1 MHQHLLQQREKKS
14 RESASGH
21 AYEGISDI
29 LKRKDGY
36 IRKYLRGKRVN
47 QGGSTVLGGNS
58 SLKINQVGIP
68 KDICKVVMKSMV
80 VNSLNYCLV
89 EKLIREKKVNYVQT
103 VEQKIFLK
111 FHRPLIDIGDILHV
125 YLMKGEW
132 FVINRQPTIHRL
144 SLMVFQVL
152 LQDVKTFNVSLA
164 VTKPLNADFDGD
176 KINCYVP
183 QDPIAR

>member
-47 QGGSTVLGGNS
+47 QGASTVLGGNS

-152 LQDVKTFNVSLA
+152 LQDAKTFNVSLA

-176 KINCYVP
+176 KINCYGP